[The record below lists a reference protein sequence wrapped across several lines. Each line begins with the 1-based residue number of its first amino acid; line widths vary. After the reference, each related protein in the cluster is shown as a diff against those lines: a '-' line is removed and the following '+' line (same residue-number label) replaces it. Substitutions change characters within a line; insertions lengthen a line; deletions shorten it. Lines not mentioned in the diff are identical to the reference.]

1 VGTGVA
7 SRYAARAVEH
17 GIRGIISPLTTPFDE
32 SGSLDEGALPVQC
45 RWLLAVASTR
55 SPWRAQPGE
64 GNTLS

>member
-1 VGTGVA
+1 
-7 SRYAARAVEH
+7 VEH

-45 RWLLAVASTR
+45 RWLLAVQCRWLLAVASTR